1 LPALTAYLITGIPG
15 AGKTTV
21 ARLLAQ
27 RFPLAA
33 HVEGDRLQEL
43 VVSGGL
49 WPDQEPRE
57 EALRQLRL
65 RTENAALLAESF
77 HRAGIVPVVDD
88 VVITRER
95 LAIYTRRLS
104 LRLVVLAPALE
115 VALQRDRR
123 RGYKLVGDRWA
134 HLDDEQRQE
143 LGGVGLWIDTSR
155 QTPER
160 TVDAIL
166 SA

>member
-21 ARLLAQ
+21 ARLLAD

-33 HVEGDRLQEL
+33 HVEADRLQEL

-57 EALRQLRL
+57 EAMRQLRL
-65 RTENAALLAESF
+65 RAENAALLAESF
-77 HRAGIVPVVDD
+77 HRAGIVPVIDD
-88 VVITRER
+88 IVVTRER

-104 LRLVVLAPALE
+104 PRLVVLAPTLE
-115 VALQRDRR
+115 VALERDRR
-123 RGYKLVGDRWA
+123 RGYKLVGERWA
-134 HLDDEQRQE
+134 HLDEEQRRE
-143 LGGVGLWIDTSR
+143 LGGLGLWIDTSR
-155 QTPER
+155 QTPDR

-166 SA
+166 GA